1 MQSPIGVLSDIW
13 TSAGGDKAALER
25 VHLTGEEP
33 QIPSSFR
40 VAVAGQATLAAAA
53 LAVMSSAVCAQKA
66 PSFADV
72 SSPAAAPAATGEEK
86 VVRDAI
92 ARLAPTAKVEA
103 IAKSEM
109 PGFYEVVIA
118 GGQTV
123 LVSVDG
129 KYLISGEV
137 FDVAQKASLSGRA
150 QAAWRLAALKD
161 LSQSKRLVFAP
172 ANPKHT
178 VTVFTDVDCPYCRQ
192 FHKQIS
198 AFNQAGIAV
207 EYVLFPLS
215 IHPGADKKAESVWCS
230 QDRNAAY
237 TAAMN
242 GQDPGKKT
250 CANPV
255 AETTALAM
263 KIGISGTPTI
273 LNENGVQVNG
283 NAAQDPTKF
292 LAELDRL
299 AAQNAK
305 EKVAAK

>member
-1 MQSPIGVLSDIW
+1 MFKQLI
-13 TSAGGDKAALER
+13 
-25 VHLTGEEP
+25 
-33 QIPSSFR
+33 
-40 VAVAGQATLAAAA
+40 AAAA